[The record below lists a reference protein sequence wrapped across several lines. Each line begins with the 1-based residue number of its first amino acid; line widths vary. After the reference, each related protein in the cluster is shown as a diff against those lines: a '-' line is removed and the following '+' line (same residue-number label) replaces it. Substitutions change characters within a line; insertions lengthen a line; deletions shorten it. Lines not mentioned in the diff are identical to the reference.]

1 MTDAQGDSTQIA
13 HALGQLG
20 LYLRS
25 QQWRAETGAA
35 LTPTQVG
42 VLSALNR
49 HGPARVRALAG
60 QLGTRHATMSEVVAT
75 LVRRGLV
82 AKERDP
88 DDARAV
94 RIALTAAGAEVAADR
109 DRVPPALAQA
119 IDQLPAA
126 DRAAFKRTLAT
137 LIRQLQLAGEIAP
150 QRMCVTCRFFRPH
163 VHADARAPHHCAF
176 VDAPFGDRQLLFDC
190 PDQEEAGAADR
201 RDIWSRF
208 RAGTP
213 PAG

>member
-1 MTDAQGDSTQIA
+1 MDADTTQIV
-13 HALGQLG
+13 HAFGQMG
-20 LYLRS
+20 LYLRKT
-25 QQWRAETGAA
+25 QWRTEEAEA

-42 VLSALNR
+42 VLTALRR
-49 HGPARVRALAG
+49 HGPARVQALARK
-60 QLGTRHATMSEVVAT
+60 LGTRHATMSEVVST

-82 AKERDP
+82 AKEPDP

-94 RIALTAAGAEVAADR
+94 RIALSPEGATVAAER
-109 DRVPPALAQA
+109 YRVPPGLSRALEG
-119 IDQLPAA
+119 LAA
-126 DRAAFKRTLAT
+126 GERAAFKRTLAAI
-137 LIRQLQLAGEIAP
+137 IRDLQIAGEIAP

-163 VHADARAPHHCAF
+163 AHADARAPHHCAF
-176 VDAPFGDRQLLFDC
+176 VDQPFGDATLLFDC
-190 PDQEEAGAADR
+190 PDQEEADAADR

>member
-1 MTDAQGDSTQIA
+1 MDADTTQIA

-20 LYLRS
+20 LYLRNT
-25 QQWRAETGAA
+25 QWRVEEAEA

-42 VLSALNR
+42 VLTALRR
-49 HGPARVRALAG
+49 HGPARVQALARL
-60 QLGTRHATMSEVVAT
+60 LGTRHATMSEVVST
-75 LVRRGLV
+75 LARRGLV

-88 DDARAV
+88 DDGRAM
-94 RIALTAAGAEVAADR
+94 RIALTREGATVAAER
-109 DRVPPALAQA
+109 DRVPPGLSRALE
-119 IDQLPAA
+119 
-126 DRAAFKRTLAT
+126 RTLAAI
-137 LIRQLQLAGEIAP
+137 IRDLQVAGEIAP

-163 VHADARAPHHCAF
+163 AHDDTRAPHHCAF
-176 VDAPFGDRQLLFDC
+176 VDQPFGDATLLFDC
-190 PDQEEAGAADR
+190 PDQEEADAADR